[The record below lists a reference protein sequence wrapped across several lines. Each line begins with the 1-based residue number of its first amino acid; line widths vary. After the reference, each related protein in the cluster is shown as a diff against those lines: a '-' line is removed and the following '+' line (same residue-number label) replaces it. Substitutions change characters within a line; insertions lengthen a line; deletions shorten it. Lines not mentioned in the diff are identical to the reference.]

1 MATSK
6 TVTLPALPAD
16 EVYRAVK
23 RAVDFHIDGAGKVK
37 SDFRFE
43 MDGDSALSPALLDAS
58 IRQGLIRY
66 VGTATTSAKE
76 NESPKEACD
85 RRFSEMVAGTYKPG
99 SGGGARV
106 DTFTLV
112 LRESIVTAM
121 LNNIGGLKKVDA
133 VKAVKDDAKA
143 AYLQACNKVAESIDG
158 ASGDD
163 VFAKMYPKIEA
174 HAAEEAARRDSASD
188 IGFDLGDFAPDAGDA
203 A

>member
-1 MATSK
+1 MAK
-6 TVTLPALPAD
+6 QTVTLPALPSD
-16 EVYRAVK
+16 QVYRAVP
-23 RAVDFHIDGAGKVK
+23 VGIDFHIDGATKVK
-37 SDFRFE
+37 SDYRFE
-43 MDGDSALSPALLDAS
+43 LDGDSALSPALLSAA

-76 NESPKEACD
+76 GETPKVACD
-85 RRFSEMVAGTYKPG
+85 RRFAEMVAGTYKPG

-106 DTFTLV
+106 DTYTLV

-133 VKAVKDDAKA
+133 TKAVKDDAKA
-143 AYLQACNKVAESIDG
+143 AYLQACNKVAESIEG

-174 HAAEEAARRDSASD
+174 HATEEAARRDSAAD
-188 IGFDLGDFAPDAGDA
+188 IGFDLGDFAPDVDS
-203 A
+203 